1 MGAEKPS
8 IFLIY
13 VFANSV
19 NLMRQLFIVGIVI
32 LPFFFSC
39 KKNSGN
45 SSNNPVDTLGTGWK
59 KVFFVDPADLQDIFF
74 VKNTGFTVSTTA
86 IYKSVDAGNSWTKL
100 NETAPSFTNIG
111 MGSETNAAFVVAPRF
126 VLSTHTAGASFDTSL
141 VDDYSLTD
149 VFFVD
154 STTAYLAGRGIWKST
169 DGGVHWTKLY
179 TFTTDSTGYKAL
191 YFLDEQRGWVV
202 RKDGL
207 YATSNGGVNWNK
219 ITTTGL
225 YFSNGGNVFFRTS
238 TTGFITDDVFFGRT
252 NNGGASWEKNVIGT
266 STYHDI
272 HFVTDNIG
280 YLTDGQR
287 IYKTTDG
294 GITWKTEVFLA
305 SASLLEVHFTDAN
318 HGWACGSSGTV
329 LKFGP

>member
-1 MGAEKPS
+1 
-8 IFLIY
+8 
-13 VFANSV
+13 
-19 NLMRQLFIVGIVI
+19 MRQSLILGLVI

-45 SSNNPVDTLGTGWK
+45 SSNNPVDTLGAGWK
-59 KVFFVDPADLQDIFF
+59 QVFFVDPASLQDIFF
-74 VKNTGFTVSTTA
+74 VNNTGFTISTTN
-86 IYKSVDAGNSWTKL
+86 IYKSTDAGNTWAKL

-111 MGSETNAAFVVAPRF
+111 MGNQTNAAFVVAPRF

-169 DGGVHWTKLY
+169 DGGVHWAKLY
-179 TFTTDSTGYKAL
+179 TFTTDSTGYKSL
-191 YFLDEQRGWVV
+191 YFLNDQRGWVV

-219 ITTTGL
+219 ITTPGFDFT
-225 YFSNGGNVFFRTS
+225 NGGSVFFTTS
-238 TTGFITDDVFFGRT
+238 TNGFITDDRLFAKT
-252 NNGGASWEKNVIGT
+252 NSGGASWTTTFTGT
-266 STYHDI
+266 PNYHDI
-272 HFVTDNIG
+272 HFVSDNVG
-280 YLTDGQR
+280 YLTDGHR

-294 GITWKTEVFLA
+294 GNTWKTEVFLA
-305 SASLLEVHFTDAN
+305 NASLLELHFTDAN